1 MCVCMCEVWFLLK
14 DTVLGWV
21 EMGTGT
27 GTVRVSIMERWAE
40 CSLLLCF

>member
-1 MCVCMCEVWFLLK
+1 MYVYVGFLVFFFK
-14 DTVLGWV
+14 NTMLGWM
-21 EMGTGT
+21 EMVTGT